1 MHALIIN
8 NSTVSFM
15 QCLCVTKVRLSQDRE
30 RLWGK
35 VESSREEY
43 ACLKQQ
49 HLFELEDQA
58 RRLTMAKVVR

>member
-1 MHALIIN
+1 M
-8 NSTVSFM
+8 
-15 QCLCVTKVRLSQDRE
+15 KVRLSQDRE

-49 HLFELEDQA
+49 HLVELEDQA
-58 RRLTMAKVVR
+58 RRLTMAKVVC

>member
-1 MHALIIN
+1 
-8 NSTVSFM
+8 M
-15 QCLCVTKVRLSQDRE
+15 QCLCDTKVRLSQDRE